1 MNSLKAIISGII
13 FIFVAAMLMQLA
25 YIFIAVGYNAL
36 AKDYPYLNEIS
47 GIFRYLVAIPV
58 FLAIMFAGGYLTAV
72 IANSKELI
80 HSLIVGAIAIVT
92 MMWMALTNAELT
104 TRGVIINLLMLSFT
118 ALGGWYWKRRNRAK
132 TL

>member
-1 MNSLKAIISGII
+1 MNSLKAVISGII
-13 FIFVAAMLMQLA
+13 FIFVAAMIMQLA

-58 FLAIMFAGGYLTAV
+58 FLAIMFTGGYLTAV
-72 IANSKELI
+72 IANSKELF

-92 MMWMALTNAELT
+92 MMWMALANAELT
-104 TRGVIINLLMLSFT
+104 TRGIVINLLMLLFT
-118 ALGGWYWKRRNRAK
+118 VLGGWFWKRRSKN
-132 TL
+132 

>member
-1 MNSLKAIISGII
+1 MI
-13 FIFVAAMLMQLA
+13 MQLA

-58 FLAIMFAGGYLTAV
+58 FLAIMFTGGYLTAV
-72 IANSKELI
+72 IANSKERF

-92 MMWMALTNAELT
+92 MMWMALANAELT
-104 TRGVIINLLMLSFT
+104 TRGIVINLLMLLFT
-118 ALGGWYWKRRNRAK
+118 VLGGWFWKRRSKN
-132 TL
+132 

>member
-13 FIFVAAMLMQLA
+13 FIFVAAMIMQLA